1 MEYTKALQIAER
13 VLAEL
18 RPHCVRAEIA
28 GSIRRKKPEVGDIEI
43 VLIPKPY
50 QTGLFA
56 DGIAAVINQ
65 WEKVK
70 GELPCKY
77 TQRVLPEGIKLD
89 LFIVEHGNWGLQL
102 AIRTGSAEYSHRVL
116 AANWV
121 ARGYHAEGGYLF
133 TNGKR
138 YETLEERDLFERIS
152 VAYIDPEFR
161 DV

>member
-1 MEYTKALQIAER
+1 MEYIKALKIAER

-18 RPHCVRAEIA
+18 RPHCIRAEIA
-28 GSIRRKKPEVGDIEI
+28 GSVRRKKPEVKDIEI

-50 QTGLFA
+50 QTGLFS
-56 DGIAAVINQ
+56 DGIAEVINQ

-77 TQRVLPEGIKLD
+77 TQRILPEGIKLD
-89 LFIVEHGNWGLQL
+89 LFIVEPGNWGLQF

-121 ARGYHAEGGYLF
+121 ARGYHARGGYLY

-138 YETLEERDLFERIS
+138 YDVPEEKDLFERIS
-152 VAYIDPEFR
+152 VGYIDPEFR
-161 DV
+161 NI